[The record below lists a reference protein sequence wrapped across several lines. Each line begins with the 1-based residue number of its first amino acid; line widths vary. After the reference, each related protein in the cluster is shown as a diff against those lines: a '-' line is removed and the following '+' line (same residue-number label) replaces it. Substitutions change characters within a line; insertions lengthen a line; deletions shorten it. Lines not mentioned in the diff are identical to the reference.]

1 MVRHDPLTRALASA
15 AIVVFGGSYAPVAR
29 AAPDETMCEDPR
41 VRVQGSVDARW
52 LDPIAR
58 ACERLAAEP
67 GSDPDAR
74 VRIVP
79 SGHDLVVEVTLRD
92 GRRTLR
98 RVTAAERLVPTLEA
112 LVLVP
117 ALAPDE
123 SPAPPAEAPSALPEK
138 IDAEAPP
145 SRGATSS
152 PGPTAAPAPVAF
164 EASGL
169 LGGRVAGPFV
179 SVAPA
184 IGGRLR
190 LGPWLFGIAGRWDVV
205 QRSTRA
211 STSTFEMETVAFG
224 IELGRRV
231 PLGAGALDLGVAPR
245 LVAETQ
251 TAESVDGEQSSSAT
265 DLRLGALARW
275 APAPAGFH
283 FVVELDAE
291 LSPSRLRRSL
301 RLDPALP
308 ALPAWSAGIALGV
321 AWATP

>member
-1 MVRHDPLTRALASA
+1 MVRDDPLLRALAST
-15 AIVVFGGSYAPVAR
+15 AIVALGGSFAPAAR

-58 ACERLAAEP
+58 ACERLAADP
-67 GSDPDAR
+67 SSDRDAR

-79 SGHDLVVEVTLRD
+79 SGHDLVVEVALRD

-98 RVTAAERLVPTLEA
+98 RVTATERLVPTLEA

-117 ALAPDE
+117 AIPGEDEMPARPEPAPIATADDAT
-123 SPAPPAEAPSALPEK
+123 SVAPPARAPTPAQSA
-138 IDAEAPP
+138 A
-145 SRGATSS
+145 S
-152 PGPTAAPAPVAF
+152 PPVAF
-164 EASGL
+164 EASAL
-169 LGGRVAGPFV
+169 FGGRVAGPFV

-190 LGPWLFGIAGRWDVV
+190 LGPWLFGVAGRWDVF
-205 QRSTRA
+205 QRPTRA
-211 STSTFEMETVAFG
+211 STSTFEMDTVAFG

-231 PLGAGALDLGVAPR
+231 TLGAGALDVGVAPR

-251 TAESVDGEQSSSAT
+251 TAESLDGEQSSSAT

-275 APAPAGFH
+275 APTTAGVH